1 MWSSKGQLSHPCFRI
16 ATSWAIQ
23 SLLSAYTQERE
34 WRYQRHY
41 ATASP
46 ICLSSLIT
54 RLNSPFHVTP
64 HKFWPEN
71 SQHSSNNHAYV
82 CGIHKRLEKM
92 KQFECPYALAKGF
105 LLDYSCPAL
114 PCTPKGLQVLN
125 APWADMN
132 AKWLQKTAMRRALS
146 TNEIMY
152 HVVDGGECA
161 VDEVRENWRGVVHRK
176 ENRDN
181 HFLQLRLLEKKTFP
195 IFAMSSRVLSLL
207 SSVPYEVH

>member
-1 MWSSKGQLSHPCFRI
+1 
-16 ATSWAIQ
+16 
-23 SLLSAYTQERE
+23 
-34 WRYQRHY
+34 
-41 ATASP
+41 
-46 ICLSSLIT
+46 
-54 RLNSPFHVTP
+54 
-64 HKFWPEN
+64 
-71 SQHSSNNHAYV
+71 
-82 CGIHKRLEKM
+82 
-92 KQFECPYALAKGF
+92 
-105 LLDYSCPAL
+105 
-114 PCTPKGLQVLN
+114 
-125 APWADMN
+125 MN